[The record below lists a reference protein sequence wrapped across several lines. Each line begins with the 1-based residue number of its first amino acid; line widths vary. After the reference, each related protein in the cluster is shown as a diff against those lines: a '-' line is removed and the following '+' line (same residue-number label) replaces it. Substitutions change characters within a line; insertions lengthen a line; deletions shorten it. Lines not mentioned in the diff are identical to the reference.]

1 MDKMGNTTDFQE
13 VDKAAYEVRSA
24 MEEPIIIKKASAVGA
39 VPASGLAPSW
49 TYTSYASSAVVE
61 DIGIEKA
68 NSNDNVYAVG
78 DLQFMVRMKLQEPS
92 ASYPGD
98 RIVYEAVEYR
108 LVQKPMTEYLSGRL
122 YWTCVGRRVTD

>member
-1 MDKMGNTTDFQE
+1 MGNTTDFQE
-13 VDKAAYEVRSA
+13 LDKAGDEIRSA
-24 MEEPIIIKKASAVGA
+24 LEENITIKKAVAVASA
-39 VPASGLAPSW
+39 PASGLAPSW
-49 TYTSYASSAVVE
+49 TYTSFSSTAVID

-78 DLQFMVRMKLQEPS
+78 DLQFMVRVKLQEPS

-98 RIVYEAVEYR
+98 RIVYENIEYR
-108 LVQKPMTEYLSGRL
+108 LVQKPMTEYMSGKL